1 MQNSKLIT
9 VKIDEELNALIESVS
24 KEYSINLSSLIR
36 RLLLNEL
43 NNTNKY
49 RRF

>member
-24 KEYSINLSSLIR
+24 KEYSII
-36 RLLLNEL
+36 
-43 NNTNKY
+43 
-49 RRF
+49 